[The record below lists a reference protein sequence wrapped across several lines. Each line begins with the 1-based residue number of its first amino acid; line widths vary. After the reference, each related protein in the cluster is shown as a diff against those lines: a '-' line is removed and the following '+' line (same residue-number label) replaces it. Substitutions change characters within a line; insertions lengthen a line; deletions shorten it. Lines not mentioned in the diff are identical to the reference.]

1 MQNAIDHLVYSTR
14 VFDKI
19 LKVARTIAEL
29 EEQENIP
36 SYHISEAI
44 QYCNLYIKYWS

>member
-1 MQNAIDHLVYSTR
+1 MQNASDHIGYPGC
-14 VFDKI
+14 VFKCI

-36 SYHISEAI
+36 ADHISEAI
-44 QYCNLYIKYWS
+44 QYRTLDRIY